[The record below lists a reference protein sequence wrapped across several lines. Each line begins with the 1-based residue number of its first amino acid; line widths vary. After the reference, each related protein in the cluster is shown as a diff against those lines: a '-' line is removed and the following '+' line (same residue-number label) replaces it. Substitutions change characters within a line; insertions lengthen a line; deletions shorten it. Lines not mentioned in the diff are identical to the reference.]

1 MNTFKIEN
9 RVIWSARLYGQSST
23 LKGMRNSNIFFFL
36 SANMTV
42 RNYQAKIYMKAVI
55 QRSKENIKTAFPLK
69 TFATFWRTFPLVLK
83 ASKGTGYKNQ
93 SSDRPT
99 RGV

>member
-9 RVIWSARLYGQSST
+9 RVIWSARLYGQSNT
-23 LKGMRNSNIFFFL
+23 LKGMRNANIFFSL

-69 TFATFWRTFPLVLK
+69 TFATFWRTFPLVLG

-93 SSDRPT
+93 SSDRPK